1 MPTAILAFL
10 SVASYS
16 EPDFS
21 TVESTVKELYA
32 VISGPAGQARD
43 WDRLRSVFAPGAR
56 MVPVV
61 VSGGSSRAIYWSVD
75 DYIKNSGPYLEQ
87 TGFFE
92 REVKATVQRYGPVA
106 HVWSHYECWMG
117 KPEGEPY
124 DRGVNSIQL
133 SHDGQRWWVQALSW
147 SSEKSGAG
155 PIPETKKVAKA

>member
-1 MPTAILAFL
+1 MPTAFLAFL
-10 SVASYS
+10 SVASLS

-21 TVESTVKELYA
+21 TVESTVRELYS

-43 WDRLRSVFAPGAR
+43 WDRLRSIFAPGAR

-61 VSGGSSRAIYWSVD
+61 VTGGSRRAISWTVE

-87 TGFFE
+87 KGFFE
-92 REVKATVQRYGPVA
+92 REVKATVERYGPVA
-106 HVWSHYECWMG
+106 HVWSQYECWMG
-117 KPEGEPY
+117 QQEGEPD

-133 SHDGQRWWVQALSW
+133 SHDGQRWWVQSVSW

-155 PIPETKKVAKA
+155 PAPVTKGSIKA